1 MGRLLFSLGRR
12 NFAEVPFEKE
22 ANMTDITRAFESVI
36 CVTGHKGAG
45 KDEFCRRAAANG
57 YQSVRFSD
65 PIREE
70 AVRRGFENYTVQ
82 QLIEIGNEGRRQGG
96 AGYWAER
103 LMQLAASKG
112 WKRLVINGAR
122 NPGEIAEVRAH
133 AGLSCALVGITAPIL
148 IRAARIAKR
157 GQVEDRAELEKFL
170 TMDDADRGLAQPEDG
185 QQVDRCM
192 AAVPHANLYNNA
204 GTLEEYHAWID
215 AMLVRATAPKREWRG
230 EFGGG

>member
-1 MGRLLFSLGRR
+1 MSLIHV
-12 NFAEVPFEKE
+12 F
-22 ANMTDITRAFESVI
+22 DSVV

-45 KDEFCRRAAANG
+45 KDEFCKQAAEKG
-57 YQSVRFSD
+57 YASVRFSD

-70 AVRRGFENYTVQ
+70 AVRRHGPQYTVQ
-82 QLIEIGNEGRRQGG
+82 QLIEIGNEGRRAGG
-96 AGYWAER
+96 PAHWATILMTLAAER
-103 LMQLAASKG
+103 G

-133 AGLSCALVGITAPIL
+133 AGPACALIGITAPIL

-170 TMDDADRGLAQPEDG
+170 AMDDADRGLGQPPDG

-192 AAVPHANLYNNA
+192 AMVPHANLYNNA
-204 GTLEEYHAWID
+204 GTLDEYRAWID
-215 AMLVRATAPKREWRG
+215 VALARALVPAREWRG